1 MILTN
6 WSISRTNGVP
16 PQNQAPLPKAKIA
29 MRINAKNILVGTQ
42 SYVILEVL
50 LWFRVHIFLACPHL
64 GVTNFRHQSL
74 TL

>member
-29 MRINAKNILVGTQ
+29 MRINVKNILVGTQ

-50 LWFRVHIFLACPHL
+50 L
-64 GVTNFRHQSL
+64 
-74 TL
+74 